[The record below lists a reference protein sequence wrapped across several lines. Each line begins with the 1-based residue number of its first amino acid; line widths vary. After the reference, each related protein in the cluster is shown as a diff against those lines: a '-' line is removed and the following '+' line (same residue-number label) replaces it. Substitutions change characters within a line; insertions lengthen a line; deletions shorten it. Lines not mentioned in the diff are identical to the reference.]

1 MSSSSINVV
10 PVVLCGGSGSR
21 LWPLS
26 RQSMP
31 KQFLNLTSAN
41 SLFQETIIRINTFRQ
56 NINKPNYKTWTLKKT
71 LISTSESHRF
81 MVLDQLDKFP
91 ELNFSVLLEPLS
103 KNTGPALTF
112 SALSALDEYED
123 PILIVLPSDH
133 GIADHDKFSNL
144 IDDAIQ
150 LAIEDNI
157 VILGITPDKPDT
169 GFGYIKVKST
179 EFDSQIR
186 SFDIE
191 SFIEKPNFDQALKCL
206 ADKSY
211 KWNSGIFVLKASLWL
226 RAIKEFRPDI
236 FNATKLAFDSRIKD
250 QFFIRPNKELFEKV
264 PSESID
270 YAVIENCP
278 NSKFNL
284 RMLEFSLKWSDL
296 GTWQSIWELNT
307 HDINGN
313 VIFGDVMLDNTHNSL
328 IYSNSRLVT
337 AIDLSDII
345 IVETS
350 DAVMIAKKDSIS
362 GIKSIVSNLNMND
375 RSEANSN
382 RKVFRPWGWF
392 DSIESGNNFKV
403 KRILVKPGASLS
415 LQKHTKRAEHWVV
428 IKGIAEV
435 TQGEN
440 TIILNENE
448 STFIPVGITH
458 RLANMQK
465 YDLEII
471 EIQTGSY
478 LGEDDIIRFEDIY
491 GRF

>member
-112 SALSALDEYED
+112 SALSALDEYND

-157 VILGITPDKPDT
+157 IILGVTPDKPDT

-179 EFDSQIR
+179 EFESQIR

-191 SFIEKPNFDQALKCL
+191 SFTEKPHFDQALKYL

-236 FNATKLAFDSRIKD
+236 FSATKLAFDSRVKD

-345 IVETS
+345 VVETS

-362 GIKSIVSNLNMND
+362 GIKSIVSKLNMSD

-458 RLANMQK
+458 RLANKQV

-491 GRF
+491 GRL